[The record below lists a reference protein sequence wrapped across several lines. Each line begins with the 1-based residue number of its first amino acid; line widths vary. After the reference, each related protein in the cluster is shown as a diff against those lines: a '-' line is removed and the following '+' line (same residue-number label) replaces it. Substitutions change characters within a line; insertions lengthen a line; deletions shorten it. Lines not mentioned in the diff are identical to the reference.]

1 VGEQLTRE
9 RIAAIIF
16 YACILVLAY
25 LTYLVMAPF
34 LAPLAWAAIFAA
46 FFHPQFRFLRNRFGK
61 SAAALISTIAV
72 ALIVI
77 VPFSL
82 IVTIFVKQASQVA
95 GRMDLSPGSPGM
107 LQLERIWS
115 WAQQQPF
122 GSGLGS
128 LDDTLHENM
137 SWLTGHIAVAAGD
150 VLKNVISMI
159 VHLVISIFA
168 MFFFFRDGDF
178 IMEKVRR
185 ILPFDASFSESQIQ
199 KTTRLVRAS
208 ISAIFAIAIVQG
220 TLGGITFAFLGLSA
234 PIFWGVMLAFF
245 ALFPFGGGVVWVPI
259 AIWFILTG
267 HLGRGLILIAVGG
280 GVIGMVDNFLRPY
293 ILSGRAEMNGL
304 LVFISLLGGLAAF
317 GFVGLVL
324 GPIIL
329 AFAAGFLDAYATER
343 RQLPGL
349 RIAEPQ

>member
-1 VGEQLTRE
+1 MGEQLTRE
-9 RIAAIIF
+9 RIASIIF

-25 LTYLVMAPF
+25 TTYLVIAPF
-34 LAPLAWAAIFAA
+34 LTPLAWAAIFAA
-46 FFHPQFRFLRNRFGK
+46 FFHPQFKRLRSRFGK
-61 SAAALISTIAV
+61 TTAAMISTIAV
-72 ALIVI
+72 AMIVI

-82 IVTIFVKQASQVA
+82 IVTLFIQQGSQVL
-95 GRMDLSPGSPGM
+95 GRLDFSPGSPGI
-107 LQLERIWS
+107 LQLQRAWA
-115 WAQQQPF
+115 WAQHQPL

-128 LDDTLHENM
+128 LEDTLHQNM
-137 SWLTGHIAVAAGD
+137 AWLTGHIATAAGN
-150 VLKNVISMI
+150 VLKDIVSMI

-208 ISAIFAIAIVQG
+208 ISAIFTIAIVQG
-220 TLGGITFAFLGLSA
+220 TLGGITFGLLGLKA
-234 PIFWGVMLAFF
+234 PIFWGVMMAFF
-245 ALFPFGGGVVWVPI
+245 ALFPFGGGVVWLPI
-259 AIWFILTG
+259 SIWFMLTG
-267 HLGRGLILIAVGG
+267 HIGRGLILVGVG
-280 GVIGMVDNFLRPY
+280 VGVIGTVDNILRPL
-293 ILSGRAEMNGL
+293 ILSGRTEMNGL

-343 RQLPGL
+343 RQSSPL
-349 RIAEPQ
+349 RIAEPS

>member
-9 RIAAIIF
+9 RITTIIF

-25 LTYLVMAPF
+25 TTYLIVAPF
-34 LAPLAWAAIFAA
+34 LTPLAWAAIFAA
-46 FFHPQFRFLRNRFGK
+46 FFHPQYRQLKGKFGR

-82 IVTIFVKQASQVA
+82 IVTVFIQQASQVT
-95 GRMDLSPGSPGM
+95 GRIDLSPGSPGM
-107 LQLERIWS
+107 LQLQHVWT

-122 GSGLGS
+122 GSRLGS
-128 LDDTLHENM
+128 LEDTLQENM
-137 SWLTGHIAVAAGD
+137 SWLTGHIALAAGD
-150 VLKNVISMI
+150 VVRNLISMI

-208 ISAIFAIAIVQG
+208 ISAIFTIAIVQG
-220 TLGGITFAFLGLSA
+220 ILGGITFALLGLKA
-234 PIFWGVMLAFF
+234 PIFWGVMMAFF

-259 AIWFILTG
+259 AVWFLLTG
-267 HLGRGLILIAVGG
+267 HVARGLILIAIGG
-280 GVIGMVDNFLRPY
+280 GVIGMVDNFLRPF

-304 LVFISLLGGLAAF
+304 LIFISLLGGLAAF

-329 AFAAGFLDAYATER
+329 AFAVGFLDAYATER
-343 RQLPGL
+343 RQSPNL